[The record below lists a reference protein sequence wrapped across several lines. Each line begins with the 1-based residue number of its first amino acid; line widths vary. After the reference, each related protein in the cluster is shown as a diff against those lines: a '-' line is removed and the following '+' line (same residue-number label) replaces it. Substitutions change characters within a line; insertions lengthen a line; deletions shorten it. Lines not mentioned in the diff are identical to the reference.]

1 MRTRV
6 CNSTSER
13 GFTVLETLLTV
24 ILFSIVILGVM
35 ELFMAITRRITEASQ
50 AQRDSRGPQ
59 YVVSSFSSALTR
71 ATRCALYPNRSVFLR
86 YPALGGVAGD
96 FAVLWFD
103 DGTTLAFELAKS
115 ELRILENLG
124 TDRVKE
130 RVFATGVD
138 APQGL
143 CAFNNG
149 LAKINFTTGIG
160 NAQTQFG
167 FCARMG
173 LAQ

>member
-1 MRTRV
+1 MRAGA
-6 CNSTSER
+6 CKSSSKR

-24 ILFSIVILGVM
+24 ILFSSVILGVM
-35 ELFMAITRRITEASQ
+35 ELFMAMTRRIADASQ

-59 YVVSSFSSALTR
+59 YAVSSFCSALTR
-71 ATRCALYPNRSVFLR
+71 ATRCALYPDRSVFLR
-86 YPALGGVAGD
+86 YPALSGVAGN
-96 FAVLWFD
+96 FAVLWFE
-103 DGTTLAFELAKS
+103 DGTALAFELAKS
-115 ELRILENLG
+115 ELRILENPG

-143 CAFNNG
+143 CTFSNG
-149 LAKINFTTGIG
+149 LTQIGFTTGIG
-160 NAQTQFG
+160 AAQAQFG
-167 FCARMG
+167 VCARTG